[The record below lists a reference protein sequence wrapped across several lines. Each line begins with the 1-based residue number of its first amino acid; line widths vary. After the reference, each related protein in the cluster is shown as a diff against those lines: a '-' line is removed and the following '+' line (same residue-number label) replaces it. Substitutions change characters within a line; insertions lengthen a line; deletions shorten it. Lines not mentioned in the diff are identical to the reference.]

1 MSRVGNRVN
10 PLLGGTDLSTVIEE
24 NPRKT
29 SGKSRGSGLNL
40 YFINFEL
47 SNYFLCLYFYNL

>member
-1 MSRVGNRVN
+1 MSRVGNKVN
-10 PLLGGTDLSTVIEE
+10 PLLGETNLSTVVEE

-40 YFINFEL
+40 YLVIF
-47 SNYFLCLYFYNL
+47 